1 MAPVEEMSMIDFDRS
16 NKGASKQRRD
26 QINAEIATMRDLLPL
41 PESSRQ
47 RLSQLQIMSL
57 TCVYVRKCNILHKLF
72 RSKSQ
77 EKLPDSTDF
86 FQALSGFVLVTT
98 RDGKLLYISENVT
111 DYLGHSMV
119 DMKTQGDSLYDIVDK
134 RDHNTVQA
142 QLLHGAPHHIRHGQ
156 HSASVLGQD
165 NVDSTQDVSFFCR
178 MNMSRTLKRQSGFG
192 DVK

>member
-1 MAPVEEMSMIDFDRS
+1 
-16 NKGASKQRRD
+16 
-26 QINAEIATMRDLLPL
+26 MRDLLPL

-57 TCVYVRKCNILHKLF
+57 TCVYVRKCNILQKLF
-72 RSKSQ
+72 RPKSP

-98 RDGKLLYISENVT
+98 REGKLLYISENVT

-134 RDHNTVQA
+134 RDHNAVQA
-142 QLLHGAPHHIRHGQ
+142 QLLQGAPAHSRHLAQGPAGSQ
-156 HSASVLGQD
+156 AD
-165 NVDSTQDVSFFCR
+165 KVDPSRDVSFFCR

-192 DVK
+192 DVKVRSLKH